1 MVQFVQ
7 GELDV
12 LVATTIVE
20 SGLDIPRANT
30 MFVSR
35 ADAFGLAQLYQLR
48 GRIGRS
54 KERAYCYLLVPEPE
68 HITDEA
74 RRRLEALQ
82 RFTELGAGFQIA
94 SQDLEIRG
102 GGELLGAKQSGSIAA
117 VGFDQYVKMLDAAVA
132 ELKGEPIHSEVD
144 PELLIEEPGFIP
156 DDYVPDPGQRLE
168 LYKRLSAVVDDD
180 EMKSVVTEISDRYGP
195 LPGEVILLG
204 ELMAIKAMARK
215 LGVVALEISK
225 NRIAIAL
232 PEGSAVVPHVTPPW
246 RRLPD
251 GRFAAGAIGTG
262 LARQA
267 LLGIVSRVAD
277 SKPRR

>member
-1 MVQFVQ
+1 MVEFVQ

-30 MFVSR
+30 MFVAR

-102 GGELLGAKQSGSIAA
+102 GGELLGAKQSARS
-117 VGFDQYVKMLDAAVA
+117 
-132 ELKGEPIHSEVD
+132 
-144 PELLIEEPGFIP
+144 
-156 DDYVPDPGQRLE
+156 R
-168 LYKRLSAVVDDD
+168 RSA
-180 EMKSVVTEISDRYGP
+180 STS
-195 LPGEVILLG
+195 
-204 ELMAIKAMARK
+204 
-215 LGVVALEISK
+215 
-225 NRIAIAL
+225 
-232 PEGSAVVPHVTPPW
+232 T
-246 RRLPD
+246 
-251 GRFAAGAIGTG
+251 
-262 LARQA
+262 
-267 LLGIVSRVAD
+267 
-277 SKPRR
+277 